1 MDQNEKAALNAF
13 GSLILMMAVK
23 WTIIIS
29 INKKAK
35 KFRENSKIRRTY
47 Y

>member
-13 GSLILMMAVK
+13 GSLLLLMTVK
-23 WTIIIS
+23 WTILIG
-29 INKKAK
+29 INRKAK
-35 KFRENSKIRRTY
+35 KFRDNAKIRRTY